1 MAWEVVKIDNSK
13 ICRGKPTASV
23 GRNKITLNVAACDL
37 IDNYESYKYVEFLK
51 DTSDSTKIGIRFL
64 MEPSAD
70 SVVIKRRQANGKT
83 VGGID
88 VSSKC
93 HMEKLFGNKGTHDG
107 TTHYDIVKDQD
118 ADDTLIVIVKG

>member
-1 MAWEVVKIDNSK
+1 MTWEVVKIDNSK

-37 IDNYESYKYVEFLK
+37 IDNYDSYKYVEFL
-51 DTSDSTKIGIRFL
+51 TNPFDSTKIGIRFL
-64 MEPSAD
+64 MEPSSD
-70 SVVIKRRQANGKT
+70 SVVIKRKQAKGKT

-88 VSSKC
+88 VSSKY

-118 ADDTLIVIVKG
+118 VDNILIVIAKG